1 METAITH
8 GIEVSVETFY
18 QEQQSHPVQ
27 DSFMFAY
34 RITLHNRNA
43 QVVQLMRRNWI
54 ITNGFGDVKQMS
66 GDGVVGRQPIIYPGD
81 QHQYVS
87 GCHLDTAIGTMFGTY
102 TFVNKETGKEF
113 DVRIPVFKLEA
124 PVLLN

>member
-1 METAITH
+1 
-8 GIEVSVETFY
+8 
-18 QEQQSHPVQ
+18 
-27 DSFMFAY
+27 MFAY
-34 RITLHNRNA
+34 RITLHNRNT
-43 QVVQLMRRNWI
+43 QVVQLLRRNWI
-54 ITNGFGDVKQMS
+54 ITNGFGNVKQMS
-66 GDGVVGRQPIIYPGD
+66 GDGVVGRQPVIYPGD

-113 DVRIPVFKLEA
+113 EVRIPTFRMEA